1 MMMDPG
7 METTQSRKV
16 KSHKDARLIIQG
28 MWFCQVMVGLLIGQ
42 GSFAR
47 ISDLTAEH
55 VETA

>member
-1 MMMDPG
+1 